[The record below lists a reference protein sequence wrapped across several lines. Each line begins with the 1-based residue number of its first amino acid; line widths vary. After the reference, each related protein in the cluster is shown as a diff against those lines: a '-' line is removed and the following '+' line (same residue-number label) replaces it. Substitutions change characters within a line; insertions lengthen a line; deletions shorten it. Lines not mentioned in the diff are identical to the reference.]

1 MNQLTSVVC
10 LALSKHAGF
19 RRFYFFLP
27 HPGNDTWGQGRIL
40 VTTRYDGII
49 PYPNAC
55 AKPYTM
61 CPMSEPNA
69 VSLLNKVSGYEG
81 EGAKEVVNSHYVGK
95 MPLDVAR

>member
-19 RRFYFFLP
+19 RRFYLSLP
-27 HPGNDTWGQGRIL
+27 HPGDDNWGQGRIL
-40 VTTRYDGII
+40 VTTRYEGII

-55 AKPYTM
+55 AKPYM
-61 CPMSEPNA
+61 MGSMSEANA

-81 EGAKEVVNSHYVGK
+81 EGAEEVVNSHYVGK